1 MPLLV
6 DISVL
11 AFVLVCQK
19 NKDQIRNCHSDK
31 EEGKSAPPVTIE
43 CDSSVFFKSKW
54 AEAVLSRS
62 ICPIIYIKV
71 HCSSA

>member
-1 MPLLV
+1 MHPFGGYICTGFCARL
-6 DISVL
+6 S
-11 AFVLVCQK
+11 
-19 NKDQIRNCHSDK
+19 KDQIRNCHSDK
-31 EEGKSAPPVTIE
+31 EEGKSAPPVTIK

-54 AEAVLSRS
+54 AEAVLSRG